1 MESSEPNMTEPF
13 SADTQ
18 AALLLCSRLG
28 LVESNGPRPLTAKQY
43 GALARWL
50 RERCMR
56 PADLL
61 DSQGRG
67 RLAELQIPG
76 LAPQAVEAL
85 LDRGAALGIMTER
98 WTSRGLWVLGRG
110 DDGYPNRFKSY
121 LGQSAPPLL
130 FGAGNPKLLQ
140 AVGLAMVGSRDASEE
155 DIEFARGVAAA
166 CASQGLAVISGG
178 ARGVD
183 LESMAAA
190 YEGGG
195 SAVGVLSDSLSRATI
210 SARYREG
217 LIAGRLILVSPYD
230 PDARWFAFTAMER
243 NKLIYALSD
252 AALVVSSAA
261 ESGGT
266 WAGAVEALD
275 CHRVTVYVK
284 VHGEVPEGNRKL
296 LARGAAPFPEAPWPD
311 LKSLFVPP
319 PQDATLFSAAPTP
332 AGDSSLP
339 EAATQSAAQDQAP
352 LDEPAV
358 SNSAELRTGPP
369 HEVFAVILPEML
381 RALAEPR
388 TAKDVG
394 QSLGVDPA
402 QAKAWLKRACEE
414 GHVRKLGRPARYI
427 AAANPLLLFD
437 GPEADTRESQ
447 PDPV

>member
-1 MESSEPNMTEPF
+1 MTEPF

-18 AALLLCSRLG
+18 AVLLLCSRLG
-28 LVESNGPRPLTAKQY
+28 QVQGNGAKPLTGKQY

-50 RERCMR
+50 RERSMR

-61 DSQGRG
+61 DNQGRG
-67 RLAELQIPG
+67 QLAELQIPG
-76 LAPQAVEAL
+76 LAYQAVEAL

-121 LGQSAPPLL
+121 LGQAAPPLL
-130 FGAGNPKLLQ
+130 FGAGTPKLLQ
-140 AVGLAMVGSRDASEE
+140 AAGLAMVGSRDASEE
-155 DIEFARGVAAA
+155 EIEFTRRVASA

-190 YEGGG
+190 YEAGG
-195 SAVGVLSDSLSRATI
+195 SAVGVLSDSLSRAAV

-217 LIAGRLILVSPYD
+217 LITGRLTLVSPFD
-230 PDARWFAFTAMER
+230 PDIGWFAFTAMER

-275 CHRVTVYVK
+275 SHRVAVYVR
-284 VHGEVPEGNRKL
+284 VDGAAQEGNRKL
-296 LARGAAPFPEAPWPD
+296 VARGALPFPEGPWAD

-319 PQDATLFSAAPTP
+319 PQEANLFSAAP
-332 AGDSSLP
+332 AAVGDSRLP
-339 EAATQSAAQDQAP
+339 EAAIPSAAQDLAP
-352 LDEPAV
+352 SEPATD
-358 SNSAELRTGPP
+358 SDKAELSAGSP
-369 HEVFAVILPEML
+369 HELFAVILPEML
-381 RALAEPR
+381 RALAQPR
-388 TAKDVG
+388 TEKDVE
-394 QSLGVDPA
+394 QSLGVVPA

-414 GHVRKLGRPARYI
+414 GHVRKSGRPVRYV
-427 AAANPLLLFD
+427 AAAKPLLLFD
-437 GPEADTRESQ
+437 SLEGNTRDSQ
-447 PDPV
+447 PDPRT